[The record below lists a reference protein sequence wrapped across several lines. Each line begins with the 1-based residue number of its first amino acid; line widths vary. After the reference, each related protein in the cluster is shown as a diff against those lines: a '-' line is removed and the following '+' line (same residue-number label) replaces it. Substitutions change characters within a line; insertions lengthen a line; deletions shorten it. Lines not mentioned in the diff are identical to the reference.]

1 MANSDARL
9 LCDVLVGDED
19 VVGVVVVVDV
29 DGPGL
34 GVELVLDVAI
44 LLRVEVGVVVDCRV
58 RLVTSVVDITIKRG
72 NKKGYT
78 LCK

>member
-19 VVGVVVVVDV
+19 VVGVVGVVDP
-29 DGPGL
+29 DGL

-44 LLRVEVGVVVDCRV
+44 LLCVEVGVVVDCRV
-58 RLVTSVVDITIKRG
+58 RLVTSVVDITIRGG

>member
-1 MANSDARL
+1 ML
-9 LCDVLVGDED
+9 FGDED
-19 VVGVVVVVDV
+19 VVGVVVVLDV
-29 DGPGL
+29 GLGL

-44 LLRVEVGVVVDCRV
+44 LRVEVGVVVDCRV
-58 RLVTSVVDITIKRG
+58 RLVTSVVDITIKGG